1 MKKKSLIVILITI
14 GVLAFVY
21 FGIKCFVLYAY
32 NTSIIEDDS
41 HLRVIEKSLDDNAAY
56 NITHTY
62 LEDGEDYYVYEDIKM
77 KNKFKEYE
85 ELVVNNQSGYK
96 TISFKDEN
104 GVKLTISKS
113 NHNLV
118 DKVRD
123 ESKDVGLHYDLT
135 KDFEK
140 ENITSDIQLIRYM
153 IDNYNKEMNLFSSI
167 HDMKKSMAINMS
179 TKISYTSY
187 DDIATIVGDYN
198 GYIATVGGFIKYVA
212 INHKNENY
220 YFTFYNCDDS
230 FIYEVVSSLVIGNNT
245 ETPELISND
254 IINKLNSTKKVVIK
268 NGDTNSVY
276 PTIEDKKEIDEFINI
291 LSKARVVKGPVT
303 SEGTNLHMIMYDD
316 NNEIIYDFLV
326 WQLTFGISGKEYKV
340 VNADSEKFLSY
351 FKS

>member
-1 MKKKSLIVILITI
+1 MKKSIKIFLIIFV
-14 GVLAFVY
+14 VLFLVY
-21 FGIKCFVLYAY
+21 FGIKGFVLYAY

-41 HLRVIEKSLDDNAAY
+41 HLRVIEKSLADNAAY
-56 NITHTY
+56 HITHTY
-62 LEDGEDYYVYEDIKM
+62 LEDGEEYYTFENVKI

-85 ELVVNNQSGYK
+85 ELVLNNQSENK
-96 TISFKDEN
+96 TISFKDES

-113 NHNLV
+113 SYNLV
-118 DKVRD
+118 DKVKD

-167 HDMKKSMAINMS
+167 HNMRKSMAINMS

-198 GYIATVGGFIKYVA
+198 GYIATVNGFIKYVA
-212 INHKNENY
+212 INYEKENY

-230 FIYEVVSSLVIGNNT
+230 FVYEVVSSLVIGNNT

-254 IINKLNSTKKVVIK
+254 IINKLNNTNKIVIK
-268 NGDTNSVY
+268 NGDTNNIYS
-276 PTIEDKKEIDEFINI
+276 TIKDKKEIDEFINI
-291 LSKARVVKGPVT
+291 LSKARVVRGIVT

-316 NNEIIYDFLV
+316 NDEIIYDFLV
-326 WQLTFGISGKEYKV
+326 WQLTFGLSGKEYKV

-351 FKS
+351 FKN